1 MTQRYC
7 SGGRNTNEL
16 TLDLFQKAKKWNMR
30 LGIQELIL
38 VSWAQGQECVYED
51 LPSAVPYPAV
61 ASEPV
66 LQWVKMSTGSSLNSC
81 RMWSAPYLLRVLFT
95 EMSLG
100 SISSIAVTI
109 LYTQLEKKYVNIKL
123 CFWYI
128 IKMSFIF
135 LLFRCLIYFIL
146 LFQNMINKFIYFTCT
161 GR

>member
-16 TLDLFQKAKKWNMR
+16 TLDLFQKANKVKYETGDTRAYLSFM
-30 LGIQELIL
+30 
-38 VSWAQGQECVYED
+38 GQECVYED

-123 CFWYI
+123 FFWYI

-146 LFQNMINKFIYFTCT
+146 LF
-161 GR
+161 

>member
-7 SGGRNTNEL
+7 SGAVTL
-16 TLDLFQKAKKWNMR
+16 TSSLWIFFKKQKKWNMR

-123 CFWYI
+123 FFWYI
-128 IKMSFIF
+128 IKISFIF
-135 LLFRCLIYFIL
+135 FIVSMFNIL
-146 LFQNMINKFIYFTCT
+146 YIVVLKYD
-161 GR
+161 

>member
-7 SGGRNTNEL
+7 SGAVTL
-16 TLDLFQKAKKWNMR
+16 TSSLWIFFKKQIKWNMR

-123 CFWYI
+123 FFWYI
-128 IKMSFIF
+128 ITLKCRSFF

-146 LFQNMINKFIYFTCT
+146 LF
-161 GR
+161 